1 MLAQADGPLMTRREL
16 DWFWGLYLDGADP
29 DPVAAPLLATDL
41 AGLPPTTVVVAE
53 LDPLRD
59 EGRAYAARLAEA
71 GVPVE
76 LVEYAGA
83 VHGSGGWTRR

>member
-1 MLAQADGPLMTRREL
+1 MVR
-16 DWFWGLYLDGADP
+16 GLYLGGAPATDP
-29 DPVAAPLLATDL
+29 LAAPLLAADL
-41 AGLPPTTVVVAE
+41 AGLPPTTVLVAE

-76 LVEYAGA
+76 LVEYPGPSTA
-83 VHGSGGWTRR
+83 SGG